1 MSFYRKFGPDDISIE
16 PFQVHKQFSFSDVDS
31 GSGVFGLEGL
41 SGSVRGFD
49 VATAASQSFY
59 DYASGYAATI
69 QTFYKIP
76 TYYGVHHLFYRN
88 NYNKSP
94 EYGPQRY
101 LADYYDVGGSKTNVV
116 GSEHRIDNEN
126 LYYRLGNI
134 YDNKRELYESVNII
148 TVPQKF
154 FGEEIK
160 PNSFRLVDNSTDSS
174 ITIIDDG
181 DGNLYDLAH
190 SSSFANYKSAS
201 FDRAYLTADAS
212 GSQVG
217 NIFYKHGI
225 VAITE
230 TGSYRRVG
238 LTNGDDGFSFSFRST
253 HTIYQHQY
261 NCKVMPSD
269 LNKTMNISV
278 TEGYSGSIT
287 TATESITRY
296 KYFGPGDEPAP
307 GFRYNDT
314 AHEGRGPAIY
324 GSSVYWQFLGGQS
337 FKQTYNAGDTFNNF
351 VTHSD
356 FAPYITNIGLYN
368 ETNNLVALGK
378 LARPIKNDLETPLN
392 LVIRFDL

>member
-1 MSFYRKFGPDDISIE
+1 VSFYRKFGPDDISIE

-278 TEGYSGSIT
+278 TEGYSGSISA
-287 TATESITRY
+287 ATESITRY
-296 KYFGPGDEPAP
+296 KYFAPGDEPGP
-307 GFRYNDT
+307 GFRYGDT
-314 AHEGRGPAIY
+314 THDGLGPAVY
-324 GSSVYWQFLGGQS
+324 GSATYWQFLGGQS
-337 FKQTYNAGDTFNNF
+337 FSKQYNATDTFNNF

-368 ETNNLVALGK
+368 DTNNLVALGK

>member
-160 PNSFRLVDNSTDSS
+160 PNSFRLVDNSTDST

-296 KYFGPGDEPAP
+296 KYFGPGDEPGP
-307 GFRYNDT
+307 GFRYGDT
-314 AHEGRGPAIY
+314 THDGLGPAVY
-324 GSSVYWQFLGGQS
+324 GSATYWQFLGGQS
-337 FKQTYNAGDTFNNF
+337 FSKQYNATDTFNNF

-356 FAPYITNIGLYN
+356 FAPYITNVGLYN

>member
-296 KYFGPGDEPAP
+296 KYFGPGDEPGP
-307 GFRYNDT
+307 GFRYGDT
-314 AHEGRGPAIY
+314 THDGLGPAVY
-324 GSSVYWQFLGGQS
+324 GSATYWQFLGGQS
-337 FKQTYNAGDTFNNF
+337 FSKQYNATDTFNNF

-356 FAPYITNIGLYN
+356 FAPYITNVGLYN